1 MAVEISE
8 LIHGIGDRRDEGPKD
23 HHGRHDHHDVEKAFN
38 LIARRHLE
46 RGFLDSLLVNFVNR
60 GGKMDSDLNG
70 SKGLFTH
77 RSKIAISGS
86 NTLSKRKT

>member
-1 MAVEISE
+1 MALVIAEMKVQKITMADMITTTLKRRSISLRGVTWNE
-8 LIHGIGDRRDEGPKD
+8 DFWIHCLSTLST
-23 HHGRHDHHDVEKAFN
+23 V
-38 LIARRHLE
+38 
-46 RGFLDSLLVNFVNR
+46 